1 MDNPK
6 IVWGIIGCG
15 DVTEKKSG
23 PAFNRINNSQLMAVM
38 RRDAA
43 KAADYAKR
51 HQVPLWYSDADD
63 LLDNIDLNAIY
74 VATPPSSHLAYAL
87 SALRKGKSVYV
98 EKPVTLNAIEAES
111 LLAEVKSSNGKL
123 VVAHYRKQL
132 PLFLKVKELV
142 ENGEIGQLRTVQL
155 RLWQRRT
162 PDLVT
167 KSGGDWRTDP
177 PVSGGGYF
185 FDLAPH
191 QLDLMLY
198 FFGMPISYDGFSL
211 IQDRDS
217 AVADQTT
224 GTILFNNQLVF
235 HGSWCFNVAKE
246 NQVDSCEIVGS
257 LGRICFSI
265 FGNSVV
271 IKTGDG
277 EQEFRFDH
285 PENIQLPMISRAV
298 EYFSGIG
305 PNPSPIEEALVLM
318 QIIDNFSTIRQ

>member
-123 VVAHYRKQL
+123 VVAHYRRQL

-177 PVSGGGYF
+177 AVSGGGYF

-271 IKTGDG
+271 IETGDG

>member
-1 MDNPK
+1 MDNSK

-43 KAADYAKR
+43 KAADYATR

-87 SALRKGKSVYV
+87 SALRKGKFVYV
-98 EKPVTLNAIEAES
+98 EKPVTLNSIEAET
-111 LLAEVKSSNGKL
+111 LLQEVKESDGKL
-123 VVAHYRKQL
+123 VVAHYRRQL

-142 ENGEIGQLRTVQL
+142 ESGEIGELRTVQL
-155 RLWQRRT
+155 RLWQSRM

-167 KSGGDWRTDP
+167 KGGGDWRTDP
-177 PVSGGGYF
+177 AVSGGGYF

-198 FFGMPISYDGFSL
+198 FFGMPVSYDGFSL
-211 IQDRDS
+211 IQDKES

-224 GTILFNNQLVF
+224 GTILFENQLVF
-235 HGSWCFNVAKE
+235 NGSWCFNVAKE
-246 NQVDSCEIVGS
+246 NQVDKVEIVGS
-257 LGRICFSI
+257 LGHITFSI

-271 IKTGDG
+271 VKTRDG
-277 EQEFRFDH
+277 EEEFIFDH
-285 PENIQLPMISRAV
+285 PENIQLPMISRTV
-298 EYFSGIG
+298 DYFSGIG
-305 PNPSPIEEALVLM
+305 PNPSPIEEAVVLM
-318 QIIDNFSTIRQ
+318 KIIDNFSTIRQ